1 MKNVLKLATF
11 ALALPLVAQAEMA
24 PMSNVELQA
33 VNGQGLL
40 YNNLPMYASQLG
52 QAVGGVVNANI
63 ALAVTGADVAT
74 EAHADVLDT
83 KANFNYGVAGRL
95 AATGG
100 PILTATGNQ
109 FGLLGD
115 SQQFR
120 AGKWRGLITTP

>member
-1 MKNVLKLATF
+1 MKNVLKLATL
-11 ALALPLVAQAEMA
+11 ALALPLIAQAEMA
-24 PMSNVELQA
+24 PMNNVELQA
-33 VNGQGLL
+33 VNGQGVL
-40 YNNLPMYASQLG
+40 YNHLPMYASQLG

-63 ALAVTGADVAT
+63 ALALTGADVAT

-83 KANFNYGVAGRL
+83 KANFNDGVASRL

-100 PILTATGNQ
+100 PILTATASK
-109 FGLLGD
+109 FTLLGD